1 MNQLL
6 DLYIGTSDD
15 SQMTSSPD
23 SIRTPAGIAELYFAS
38 WAAGDPEPLRPY
50 LAPDVTFD
58 GALGS
63 TRGVDEFLAGLAGM
77 FAATTSNVV
86 ALRLADDT
94 DVVTWSEL
102 SIAGRP
108 SMQVANWTHVMDGR
122 IAAVRVTFDPRPMLQ
137 E

>member
-1 MNQLL
+1 MTHA
-6 DLYIGTSDD
+6 DGTCP
-15 SQMTSSPD
+15 SP
-23 SIRTPAGIAELYFAS
+23 REIAELYFAS

-63 TRGVDEFLAGLAGM
+63 TRGADEFLDGLGGM
-77 FAATTSNVV
+77 FAATTSNDVR
-86 ALRLADDT
+86 LRLAGGT

-102 SIAGRP
+102 RIADKAP
-108 SMQVANWTHVMDGR
+108 MQVANWTHVEGGM
-122 IAAVRVTFDPRPMLQ
+122 ITAVRVTFDPRPMFG